1 MKAYAS
7 AALLAI
13 LPLAAAA
20 APAPGDTATDIP
32 ASEIQRI
39 MAKNPD
45 APVSDQQIRVVSING
60 DYNVGVGVVHR
71 AKTQKQSVGGSEHD
85 DITEVYHVL
94 SGTGT
99 LVTGG
104 TLENAKERPATME
117 AVKTL
122 TGPSMAGTRI
132 VGGTARKIGPGD
144 VIIIPP
150 HTPHT
155 FTEVTSDEIV
165 YLVVRVDPKKVLPAG
180 YIAK

>member
-1 MKAYAS
+1 MKTLVIAAS
-7 AALLAI
+7 AVLLTSIAF
-13 LPLAAAA
+13 AA
-20 APAPGDTATDIP
+20 APSGTATYIP
-32 ASEIQRI
+32 GTEIQRI
-39 MAKNPD
+39 VAKNPD
-45 APVSDQQIRVVSING
+45 APVSDQQIRVVGING

-71 AKTQKQSVGGSEHD
+71 AKTEKQSVGGSEHD

-104 TLENAKERPATME
+104 TLENAKQRPATME

-132 VGGTARKIGPGD
+132 VGGTAHKIGPGD
-144 VIIIPP
+144 VIVIPP

-165 YLVVRVDPKKVLPAG
+165 YLVVRMDPKKVLPTG
-180 YIAK
+180 YVAQ